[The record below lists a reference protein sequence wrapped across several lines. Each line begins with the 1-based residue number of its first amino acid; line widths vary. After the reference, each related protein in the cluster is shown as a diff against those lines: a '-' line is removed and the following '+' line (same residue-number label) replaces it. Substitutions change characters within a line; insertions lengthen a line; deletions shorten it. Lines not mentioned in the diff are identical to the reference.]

1 MLAPT
6 LALVLAASTSTSL
19 DLAELSRRGAET
31 TKKISVGG
39 ARWFVRQK
47 LGQPRDLGLRVT
59 RFGDAAQYDFL
70 LLDGD
75 KESPIYSISERAGVW
90 ATTLAPG
97 RPPVI
102 TRPYEVFLPAMTVYL
117 LLAKSDLQVVKPT
130 GTELLARS
138 SATTSTWVSSRAPG
152 VDEALQSMLLNM
164 KGRSAQLDGGVDQT
178 VAKLEKMLSEVP
190 MVEVDNATGLVLHA
204 GPADRGLFFSQLE
217 VLTKRPAILEPALP
231 EAPAVEALDSMSF
244 AIAWDPMWKP
254 GGAEH
259 DTDMVL
265 THLEQDWQR
274 RVPNK
279 FGLTAQLT
287 FLSPRSQVV
296 VITSMPTGGFRP
308 LWIDL
313 VTGENK
319 LLGDAWG
326 AVPVV
331 LFPVA
336 SPDAK
341 RVAVLAQREG
351 LTSQLQVI
359 DVATGAVRN
368 VGAPADQVFVNWLA
382 DDGFLLVRRVRK
394 EGQKDSLSRIVRLS
408 RDGKETE
415 LVSNATRPVV
425 LNEKELL
432 FRDLSTDKW
441 TISDLAGKRR
451 RVLGDGLSSLF
462 APTVS
467 PDGELLLMMESTPAP
482 EPRLVSPRTGEVRN
496 VPLGRGLWANPQWR

>member
-1 MLAPT
+1 MLAPA
-6 LALVLAASTSTSL
+6 LALVLAASTPTTL
-19 DLAELSRRGAET
+19 DLTELARRGAET
-31 TKKISVGG
+31 AKKISAGG

-75 KESPIYSISERAGVW
+75 NESTIYSISARADVW

-97 RPPVI
+97 KPPVI
-102 TRPYEVFLPAMTVYL
+102 TRPYEVFLPAMSVYL

-130 GTELLARS
+130 GSELLVRS
-138 SATTSTWVSSRAPG
+138 SASTSTWVSSRAPG
-152 VDEALQSMLLNM
+152 VDEALRSMLLNL
-164 KGRSAQLDGGVDQT
+164 KGLAAQFDGGANQK
-178 VAKLEKMLSEVP
+178 VAELEKKLGEVP
-190 MVEVDNATGLVLHA
+190 MVDVDNTTGFVLHA
-204 GPADRGLFFSQLE
+204 GQAERGLFFSEVE
-217 VLTKRPAILEPALP
+217 VLTKRPAILEAALP
-231 EAPAVEALDSMSF
+231 EAPPVAELDSNSF

-254 GGAEH
+254 GGAER

-265 THLEQDWQR
+265 MHLEQDWQR

-279 FGLTAQLT
+279 FGLTGQLT

-313 VTGENK
+313 VTGENR

-326 AVPVV
+326 AMPVV

-341 RVAVLAQREG
+341 RVAVLAGAG

-359 DVATGAVRN
+359 DIATGAVRN

-382 DDGFLLVRRVRK
+382 DDGFVLVRRVRK
-394 EGQKDSLSRIVRLS
+394 EGQKESLSRIVRLS

-432 FRDLSTDKW
+432 FRDLTTNKW
-441 TISDLAGKRR
+441 TISELSGKNR
-451 RVLGDGLSSLF
+451 RVLGDGLASLF
-462 APTVS
+462 APTAS
-467 PDGELLLMMESTPAP
+467 PDGRLLLMMESTPAP
-482 EPRLVSPRTGEVRN
+482 EPRLVSPLTGEVRAM
-496 VPLGRGLWANPQWR
+496 PLGRGLWANPQWR

>member
-1 MLAPT
+1 MLASA
-6 LALVLAASTSTSL
+6 LVLVLAASTPTSI
-19 DLAELSRRGAET
+19 DLPELSRRGAET
-31 TKKISVGG
+31 TKKISEGG
-39 ARWFVRQK
+39 ARWLVRQK

-70 LLDGD
+70 LLEGD

-97 RPPVI
+97 KPPLI

-117 LLAKSDLQVVKPT
+117 LLAKSDLQVVRPT
-130 GTELLARS
+130 GTELLARETAS
-138 SATTSTWVSSRAPG
+138 TSTWVSSRAPG
-152 VDEALQSMLLNM
+152 VDEALQSMLTNM
-164 KGRSAQLDGGVDQT
+164 KRLSAQLDGGADQK
-178 VAKLEKMLSEVP
+178 VAELEKKLGEVP
-190 MVEVDNATGLVLHA
+190 LVHVDNATGLVLHA
-204 GPADRGLFFSQLE
+204 GHAERGLFFSQLE
-217 VLTKRPAILEPALP
+217 VLTKRPAILESALP
-231 EAPAVEALDSMSF
+231 EPPPVAELDAKAF
-244 AIAWDPMWKP
+244 AIAWDPTWKP
-254 GGAEH
+254 GGAER

-265 THLEQDWQR
+265 MHLEQDWQR
-274 RVPNK
+274 RVPNR
-279 FGLTAQLT
+279 FGLTGQLT

-341 RVAVLAQREG
+341 RVAVLAQGRE

-368 VGAPADQVFVNWLA
+368 VGAPADQVFVNWLP
-382 DDGFLLVRRVRK
+382 DDGFVLVRRLRK
-394 EGQKDSLSRIVRLS
+394 EGQKEPLSRIVRLT

-425 LNEKELL
+425 LSAKELL
-432 FRDLSTDKW
+432 FKDLSTGKW
-441 TISDLAGKRR
+441 TISDLSGKSR

-467 PDGELLLMMESTPAP
+467 PDGKLLLMMEAAPAP
-482 EPRLVSPRTGEVRN
+482 EPRLVSPLTGEVKN
-496 VPLGRGLWANPQWR
+496 LPLGRGLWANPQWR

>member
-1 MLAPT
+1 
-6 LALVLAASTSTSL
+6 
-19 DLAELSRRGAET
+19 
-31 TKKISVGG
+31 
-39 ARWFVRQK
+39 
-47 LGQPRDLGLRVT
+47 
-59 RFGDAAQYDFL
+59 
-70 LLDGD
+70 
-75 KESPIYSISERAGVW
+75 
-90 ATTLAPG
+90 
-97 RPPVI
+97 
-102 TRPYEVFLPAMTVYL
+102 
-117 LLAKSDLQVVKPT
+117 
-130 GTELLARS
+130 
-138 SATTSTWVSSRAPG
+138 
-152 VDEALQSMLLNM
+152 
-164 KGRSAQLDGGVDQT
+164 
-178 VAKLEKMLSEVP
+178 MLSEVP